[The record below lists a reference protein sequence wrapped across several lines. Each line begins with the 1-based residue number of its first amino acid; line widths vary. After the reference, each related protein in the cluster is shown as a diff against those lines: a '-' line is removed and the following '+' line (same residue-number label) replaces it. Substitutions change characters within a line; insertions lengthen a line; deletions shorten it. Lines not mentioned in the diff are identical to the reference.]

1 MERIREIFEELNFP
15 GAERLK
21 KALKNRGIPFT
32 KEQVNELTKGE
43 SVRQVQQ
50 AALPLTGKVASH
62 YENYEWQA
70 DLIDWTTA
78 SSNIKG
84 ERFILV
90 VQDVFSRKIWA
101 EAMMTKQPA
110 EVQRAFK
117 RIIDRANVL
126 LPPNRLTTDAG
137 GEFADVKKY
146 MERNRRTY
154 RVRKSLRSL
163 ATIDNAIGL
172 LKKAL
177 ARDLR
182 KHRQMT
188 GLQDYR
194 K

>member
-78 SSNIKG
+78 SSSTKG

-90 VQDVFSRKIWA
+90 VQDIFSRKIWA

-154 RVRKSLRSL
+154 RVRKSLRSFG
-163 ATIDNAIGL
+163 NN
-172 LKKAL
+172 
-177 ARDLR
+177 R
-182 KHRQMT
+182 
-188 GLQDYR
+188 
-194 K
+194 